1 MLKYL
6 GTLELQLGGLYTT
19 QFSILVEG
27 ENKNTF
33 FPECAEDGSFL
44 SIWLL
49 GFLRKEVK
57 SPSHNHKMPG
67 HRAGGSF
74 VTPPTLNNT
83 TPQPT
88 LSGLPTGA
96 CKAFP

>member
-49 GFLRKEVK
+49 GFLRSIISEI
-57 SPSHNHKMPG
+57 S
-67 HRAGGSF
+67 
-74 VTPPTLNNT
+74 TLRR
-83 TPQPT
+83 
-88 LSGLPTGA
+88 
-96 CKAFP
+96 K